1 MNKIIHNKKIMSYIG
16 IFTVVIIWGLCPLIT
31 NELNRH
37 YSPTFK
43 VAVSEIILLI
53 SFLVISGKN
62 IKKLDKSYIIPGL
75 ITGFFLSLANIT
87 QKIGL
92 LYTTPAKYAFL
103 ENLSCVSVPLV
114 LYFLVKKKATK
125 FTYISV
131 ILCLAGVF
139 ILNGISFADSWG
151 AGEILCAISGILYG
165 FNIAGTA
172 VYAKKLFAPLYLAVQ
187 CIIGL
192 VISLLF
198 AFILNAA
205 TITDAAG
212 NVSVIEKIVFS
223 PDVKLFIFLVLYVII
238 SSAFCWIIRTNC
250 LKYIPANVV
259 SVIMPLSAVVTTVA
273 STIAGTDPLSS
284 NIIWGGLLG
293 IIAVLTSS
301 FDK

>member
-43 VAVSEIILLI
+43 VAISELILLL
-53 SFLVISGKN
+53 SYLVISGKRVKEIN
-62 IKKLDKSYIIPGL
+62 SDYIIPGL
-75 ITGFFLSLANIT
+75 ITGFFLALANIT

-139 ILNGISFADSWG
+139 ILNGISFSDSWG

-273 STIAGTDPLSS
+273 STIAGTDHLSS
-284 NIIWGGLLG
+284 NIILGGLLG
-293 IIAVLTSS
+293 ILAVITSS